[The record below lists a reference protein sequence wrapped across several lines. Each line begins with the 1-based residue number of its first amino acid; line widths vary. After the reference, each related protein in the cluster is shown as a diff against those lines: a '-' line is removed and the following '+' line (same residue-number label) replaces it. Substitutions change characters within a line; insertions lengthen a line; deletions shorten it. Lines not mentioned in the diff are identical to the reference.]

1 MTLLQSS
8 GCPISEVPQMA
19 RASTKMKQE
28 IAEIPAAVERLLSAG
43 EADIK
48 TISSKLRG
56 SDIRC
61 LLSVAR
67 GSSDHAC
74 TYLKYA
80 AELLLGLPMASV
92 GPSLASVYGA
102 NLRAHGMLC
111 FSISQSGK
119 SPDIARMTQSLTDEG
134 ATTLAITNNP
144 DSPLANASSATIPI
158 HAGPELSVA
167 ATKTFVTSLVAG
179 LWLLAELKS
188 DDALTSAIKNLP
200 EHLAKAVACDWSH
213 AAPGKEAGSLFT
225 LGRGPSWAV
234 SNEAALKFKETCQL
248 HAESYS
254 SAEVLHGPV
263 SIVSQDFP
271 VIAFAACDAAEQAV
285 VDVADQLA
293 VMGARVFVT
302 SPKAQKADVLQSV
315 RTNHWL
321 TDPIASIV
329 SFYGLVEHVAGLQGI
344 NPDAPRHL
352 NKVTETV

>member
-1 MTLLQSS
+1 MSPST
-8 GCPISEVPQMA
+8 
-19 RASTKMKQE
+19 TKMKQE
-28 IAEIPAAVERLLSAG
+28 IQEIPVAVDRLLTSG
-43 EADIK
+43 NYCISDISDK
-48 TISSKLRG
+48 VKQT
-56 SDIRC
+56 DIRC

-74 TYLKYA
+74 TFLKYA

-102 NLRAHGMLC
+102 RLKADGMLC
-111 FSISQSGK
+111 VSVSQSGK
-119 SPDIARMTQSLTDEG
+119 SPDITRMTQSLTESG

-144 DSPLANASSATIPI
+144 NSPLASVSSATIPI

-179 LWLLAELKS
+179 LWLIAEVKGDVELLA
-188 DDALTSAIKNLP
+188 AIRNLP
-200 EHLAKAVACDWSH
+200 KHLEAATRSDWS
-213 AAPGKEAGSLFT
+213 AASPSAESGSLFT
-225 LGRGPSWAV
+225 LGRGPSWAI
-234 SNEAALKFKETCQL
+234 SNEAALKFKETCQI

-263 SIVSQDFP
+263 SIVDRGFP
-271 VIAFAACDAAEQAV
+271 VIAFAAADAAEQAV

-293 VMGARVFVT
+293 GMGATVFVN
-302 SPKAQKADVLQSV
+302 SPKANQAQKLPTT
-315 RTNHWL
+315 RTDHWL

-329 SFYGLVEHVAGLQGI
+329 SFYGLVENVAALQNI